1 MPLPGEASAKYG
13 FDYESQWIVRNML
26 RLLREDA
33 TSMCI
38 AALGD
43 EARAAEFHIDLADG
57 TREYHQCKR
66 QPGIDTAWTI
76 PSLRSAGVLPGVKQ
90 HLETTPATRFVF
102 VSQVPCQVLA
112 ELAERASD
120 SRSDPDGFRNHM
132 LPTNAARGRAFGDV
146 CAVWELSPNDSAHFA
161 RAHDMLGRTEFLA
174 FPHRELARDN
184 VALFRAL
191 VSGDASSAAAK
202 LAKFADSN
210 LHHDIYFD
218 DLWRYLEPEHQ
229 RLEWAKSARV
239 SRQINE

>member
-112 ELAERASD
+112 ELA
-120 SRSDPDGFRNHM
+120 
-132 LPTNAARGRAFGDV
+132 
-146 CAVWELSPNDSAHFA
+146 
-161 RAHDMLGRTEFLA
+161 
-174 FPHRELARDN
+174 
-184 VALFRAL
+184 
-191 VSGDASSAAAK
+191 
-202 LAKFADSN
+202 
-210 LHHDIYFD
+210 
-218 DLWRYLEPEHQ
+218 
-229 RLEWAKSARV
+229 
-239 SRQINE
+239 